1 MKAKIKEA
9 GDAIPAKTNIQT
21 FSERTVPMIPA
32 DQQECTPRPEHPPE
46 RRGVSRSRVIEAAK
60 EAVPVVDL
68 ADLLVGAGGLK
79 RLGAEW
85 VGRCPLPDH
94 EDRTP
99 SFTVNPEKNLFWC
112 FGCLRGGDVI
122 ELARFAWGYGK
133 SEVAMAAA
141 LLLREF
147 GHELPARPDSWFG
160 KNARQAPVRAA
171 AEECRK
177 RAFRRR
183 TFRVLM
189 AAYVARG
196 IEDEDELRR
205 EISAAWEDWQG
216 ALRRI
221 GR

>member
-1 MKAKIKEA
+1 M
-9 GDAIPAKTNIQT
+9 AIAPKLSIQDRLT
-21 FSERTVPMIPA
+21 
-32 DQQECTPRPEHPPE
+32 EHPPE

-60 EAVPVVDL
+60 EAVPVIDL
-68 ADLLVGAGGLK
+68 ADLIVGAGGLK

-99 SFTVNPEKNLFWC
+99 SFTVSPEKNLWFC
-112 FGCLRGGDVI
+112 HGCVRGGDVV
-122 ELARFAWGYGK
+122 ELARFAFGFEK
-133 SEVAMAAA
+133 IEAPMAAA
-141 LLLREF
+141 FVLEKF

-160 KNARQAPVRAA
+160 KNARQAPVRDV

-183 TFRVLM
+183 SFRALV
-189 AAYVARG
+189 AEYVARG
-196 IEDEDELRR
+196 IEDEDELRS
-205 EISAAWEDWQG
+205 EMAAAWRDWQDCLG
-216 ALRRI
+216 RI